1 MILRRFM
8 VTAMVLSIFGLM
20 ACSKSSSAAPGPV
33 SKHSA
38 QAVLFW
44 NEIAYEA
51 FGGKLYQHSLM
62 ASRINAMVQLAI
74 HDALNGI
81 EEKYQR
87 YAFQGKDYEA
97 EPVAAT
103 AAAAYNILVNEIP
116 TSKNYLDSMLAISL
130 VDVADDDARARGMAL
145 GKHAALAILALRAN
159 DGSAA
164 NPIVA
169 VEPSNVAGVYQPVPP
184 FDFQFAPFWQDVP
197 AFTLTSKQQFRCIQ
211 FPAITSAQYT
221 ADFIEVKEFGKMN
234 SNVRTPDQTAIS
246 KFWYEISEA
255 GWNRVARTA
264 IVNKQMNM
272 LEAARLLALVDMAI
286 ADAYIGGWDSKIHYD
301 LWRPYT
307 AIRKADIDGNENTLF
322 DATWEPFEPTPPIHD
337 YPSTHSALGNA
348 AATVLAKIIGD
359 NVTFSM
365 SSPTALPAGSVRTF
379 QSFSQAAKENAESRV
394 MAGIHFRFS
403 CNAGLKLGED
413 IGNWAVNNYLKPL

>member
-1 MILRRFM
+1 MIQRRFM
-8 VTAMVLSIFGLM
+8 FTAIVVGLFAVA
-20 ACSKSSSAAPGPV
+20 ACSKNSTAAPGPV

-38 QAVLFW
+38 QAVLIW

-62 ASRINAMVQLAI
+62 ASRINAMVQIAI

-97 EPVAAT
+97 DPVAAT
-103 AAAAYNILVNEIP
+103 ASAAYNVLVNEIP
-116 TSKNYLDSMLAISL
+116 TGKDFLDSVLAVSL
-130 VDVADDDARARGMAL
+130 VDVADGDAKARGIAL
-145 GKHAALAILALRAN
+145 GKNAALAIIALRAN

-164 NPIVA
+164 NPIVP
-169 VEPSNVAGVYQPVPP
+169 VDPSNIPGVYQPVPP

-197 AFTLTSKQQFRCIQ
+197 AFALTSKNQFRCTP
-211 FPAITSAQYT
+211 FPALTSAQYS
-221 ADFIEVKEFGKMN
+221 ADFIEVKEFGKSG
-234 SNVRTPDQTAIS
+234 SNVRTPDQTAFS
-246 KFWYEISEA
+246 KFWYEFSEA
-255 GWNRVARTA
+255 GWNRVARVA
-264 IVNKQMNM
+264 IVDKQMNM
-272 LEAARLLALVDMAI
+272 LEAARVLALVDIAI
-286 ADAYIGGWDSKIHYD
+286 ADAYIAGWDSKIHYD

-307 AIRKADIDGNENTLF
+307 AIRKADIDGNDNT
-322 DATWEPFEPTPPIHD
+322 DPDTTWEPLEPTPPIHD

-365 SSPTALPAGSVRTF
+365 NSPTALPAGATRSF
-379 QSFSQAAKENAESRV
+379 NSFSQAAIENAESRI

-413 IGNWAVNNYLKPL
+413 VGNWTVNNYLKPL